1 MRLRTAGPAL
11 ATALIVAIGITQA
24 QTPAPSTPLPP
35 TPKPVASPV
44 APVTAAP
51 APQAAPAPVA
61 LPAPAAISG
70 PLTAGASK
78 VAITPLPTELV
89 AKTDLIND
97 PLYARVIVVSNGVT
111 CAVLVGLDLGGAR
124 NDMIADVMPRLVSA
138 TGCPSQNILISATH
152 THSSN
157 TGGLG
162 GQGSPTAKRV
172 ADAIIAAAAY
182 ARGKMRPAT
191 VGFGTT
197 QVSLNTNR
205 DLFTKNGEW
214 RQQPNPNG
222 PSDKTLAVAA
232 FIGEDHVPIG
242 VYMNYAMHPINF
254 YLSGVISADFP
265 GAASRTV
272 EELFDD
278 KPIAIFAQAA
288 SGDQNPLY
296 SERSGMTRIRTGQGV
311 LPEMIGAPP
320 PPPST
325 ALNPVAEMTAKMK
338 EPVAAADLPAYR
350 RAVARAGLTV
360 DAMGSVIAQAAVNVM
375 RTQMD
380 LSPRVAISGASR
392 QFSCPGR
399 ERLDLANPARENVNP
414 GYKDSDP
421 VNIKVGVLRIGNIN
435 FVGVNGE
442 VYSEIGMRLKKESPQ
457 PNTLMVTLANGAANS
472 GYIYSDAASKNLTF
486 QVIGSRL
493 KPACAEDNI
502 VSNAV
507 AMIGEANR

>member
-1 MRLRTAGPAL
+1 MKLRTAAFTL
-11 ATALIVAIGITQA
+11 AVASLVAVGITQA
-24 QTPAPSTPLPP
+24 QTPA
-35 TPKPVASPV
+35 AQ
-44 APVTAAP
+44 APAAQAP
-51 APQAAPAPVA
+51 APTAPAPVA
-61 LPAPAAISG
+61 G

-78 VAITPLPTELV
+78 IAITPFPAEL
-89 AKTDLIND
+89 ATPTDLIND

-111 CAVLVGLDLGGAR
+111 CAVLVGLDLGGTGNAL
-124 NDMIADVMPRLVSA
+124 IAEVMPRLVSA

-162 GQGSPTAKRV
+162 GQGSPTTKRV
-172 ADAIIAAAAY
+172 SDAIIAAAAY
-182 ARGKMRPAT
+182 ARGRMRPARI
-191 VGFGTT
+191 GLGIT
-197 QVSLNTNR
+197 QVALNTNR
-205 DLFTKNGEW
+205 DLFTKSGDW
-214 RQQPNPNG
+214 RQQPNQAG
-222 PSDKTLAVAA
+222 SSDKTLAVVA
-232 FIGEDHVPIG
+232 FIGDDHVPIG

-278 KPIAIFAQAA
+278 KAIAIFAQGA

-296 SERSGMTRIRTGQGV
+296 MERTGLTRIRTGQGV

-320 PPPST
+320 PPAST
-325 ALNPVAEMTAKMK
+325 ALNPVAEMTARMK
-338 EPVAAADLPAYR
+338 EPVAAKDLPAYR
-350 RAVARAGLTV
+350 RAVARTGLTV

-380 LSPRVAISGASR
+380 LSPRAPIWGGSR

-414 GYKDSDP
+414 GYKDADP
-421 VNIKVGVLRIGNIN
+421 VAIKVGMLRIGGVN
-435 FVGVNGE
+435 FVSVNGE
-442 VYSEIGMRLKKESPQ
+442 VYSEIAMRLKQASAQ
-457 PNTLMVTLANGAANS
+457 PNTLMVTLANGAAAS
-472 GYIYSDAASKNLTF
+472 GYIYSEAAAKNLTF

-493 KPACAEDNI
+493 KPGCAEDNI

-507 AMIGEANR
+507 ALIGDANR

>member
-1 MRLRTAGPAL
+1 MRLRTAAL
-11 ATALIVAIGITQA
+11 GLAAASLVAVGITQA
-24 QTPAPSTPLPP
+24 QTPAPVPAPSTPLPA
-35 TPKPVASPV
+35 TPKP
-44 APVTAAP
+44 
-51 APQAAPAPVA
+51 AAPAPVA
-61 LPAPAAISG
+61 AAITG

-78 VAITPLPTELV
+78 VAITPQPSEL
-89 AKTDLIND
+89 ATKTDLIND
-97 PLYARVIVVSNGVT
+97 PLYARVIVVSNGTT

-124 NDMIADVMPRLVSA
+124 NDMMADVMPRLVSA

-172 ADAIIAAAAY
+172 SDAIIAAAAY
-182 ARGKMRPAT
+182 ARGRMRPAR

-197 QVSLNTNR
+197 QVALNTNR

-214 RQQPNPNG
+214 RQLPNPNG

-232 FIGEDHVPIG
+232 FIGDDHVPIG
-242 VYMNYAMHPINF
+242 VFMNYAMHPINF

-278 KPIAIFAQAA
+278 KAIAIFSQGA

-296 SERSGMTRIRTGQGV
+296 MERTGMTRIRTGQGV

-325 ALNPVAEMTAKMK
+325 ALNPVAEMTAKMAL
-338 EPVAAADLPAYR
+338 PVAAADLPAWR

-375 RTQMD
+375 RGQMD
-380 LSPRVAISGASR
+380 LSPRAPIWGGSR
-392 QFSCPGR
+392 QLACPGR

-414 GYKDSDP
+414 GYKDADP
-421 VNIKVGVLRIGNIN
+421 VNIKVGVLRIGGVN
-435 FVGVNGE
+435 FVSVNGE
-442 VYSEIGMRLKKESPQ
+442 VYSEIAMRLKKESPQ
-457 PNTLMVTLANGAANS
+457 PGTLMVTLANGAANS
-472 GYIYSDAASKNLTF
+472 GYIYSEAAAKNLTF

-493 KPACAEDNI
+493 KPGCAEDNI
-502 VSNAV
+502 VRNAV

>member
-1 MRLRTAGPAL
+1 M
-11 ATALIVAIGITQA
+11 
-24 QTPAPSTPLPP
+24 
-35 TPKPVASPV
+35 
-44 APVTAAP
+44 
-51 APQAAPAPVA
+51 
-61 LPAPAAISG
+61 
-70 PLTAGASK
+70 AGASK
-78 VAITPLPTELV
+78 MAITPFPSELTTP
-89 AKTDLIND
+89 TDLIND
-97 PLYARVIVVSNGVT
+97 PLYARVIVVSNGTT
-111 CAVLVGLDLGGAR
+111 CAVLVGLDLGGVR
-124 NDMIADVMPRLVSA
+124 NEMIAEVMPRLVSA
-138 TGCPSQNILISATH
+138 TGCPSQNILITATH

-162 GQGSPTAKRV
+162 GQGSPSAKRV
-172 ADAIIAAAAY
+172 SDAIIAAAAY
-182 ARGKMRPAT
+182 ARGRMRPAT

-197 QVSLNTNR
+197 QVALNTNR

-232 FIGEDHVPIG
+232 FIGQDHVPIG
-242 VYMNYAMHPINF
+242 VFMSYAMHPINF

-278 KPIAIFAQAA
+278 KPVAIFAQGA

-296 SERSGMTRIRTGQGV
+296 MERTGMTRIRTGQGA

-338 EPVAAADLPAYR
+338 EPVAPKDIPAYR

-375 RTQMD
+375 RAQMD
-380 LSPRVAISGASR
+380 LSSRAPIWGGSR
-392 QFSCPGR
+392 QFACPGR

-414 GYKDSDP
+414 GYKDADP
-421 VNIKVGVLRIGNIN
+421 VNIRVGVLRIGTIN

-442 VYSEIGMRLKKESPQ
+442 VYSEIAMRLKKESPQ
-457 PNTLMVTLANGAANS
+457 PGTLMVTLANGAANS
-472 GYIYSDAASKNLTF
+472 GYIYSEAAAKNLTF

-493 KPACAEDNI
+493 KPGCAEDNI
-502 VSNAV
+502 VRNAV
-507 AMIGEANR
+507 AMIGDANR

>member
-1 MRLRTAGPAL
+1 MRVRTAAL
-11 ATALIVAIGITQA
+11 TLAAASLVAVGISRAQPPATA
-24 QTPAPSTPLPP
+24 LPP
-35 TPKPVASPV
+35 TPATP
-44 APVTAAP
+44 AP
-51 APQAAPAPVA
+51 ATSAPRPPAAAPAPV
-61 LPAPAAISG
+61 SG
-70 PLTAGASK
+70 PLMAGASK
-78 VAITPLPTELV
+78 MAITPLPSEL
-89 AKTDLIND
+89 ATKTDLIND

-124 NDMIADVMPRLVSA
+124 NDMMADVMPRLVSA

-182 ARGKMRPAT
+182 ARGRMRPAT
-191 VGFGTT
+191 IGFGTT
-197 QVSLNTNR
+197 QVALNTNR

-232 FIGEDHVPIG
+232 FIGIDHVPIG

-278 KPIAIFAQAA
+278 KPVAIFAQGA

-296 SERSGMTRIRTGQGV
+296 MERTGMTRIRTGQGV

-320 PPPST
+320 PPAST
-325 ALNPVAEMTAKMK
+325 ALNPVAEMTAKMAQ
-338 EPVAAADLPAYR
+338 PVASADLPAYR

-380 LSPRVAISGASR
+380 LSPRAAIWGGNR

-414 GYKDSDP
+414 GYKDADP
-421 VNIKVGVLRIGNIN
+421 VNIRVGVLRIGGVN

-442 VYSEIGMRLKKESPQ
+442 VYSEIAMRLKKESPQ

-472 GYIYSDAASKNLTF
+472 GYIYSDAAAKNLTF

-493 KPACAEDNI
+493 KPGCAEDNI

>member
-1 MRLRTAGPAL
+1 MRLKTAAL
-11 ATALIVAIGITQA
+11 TLAAASLVAIGITQA
-24 QTPAPSTPLPP
+24 QTPQNPAT
-35 TPKPVASPV
+35 
-44 APVTAAP
+44 
-51 APQAAPAPVA
+51 APQAP
-61 LPAPAAISG
+61 PAPAAIAG
-70 PLTAGASK
+70 PLMAGASK
-78 VAITPLPTELV
+78 IAITPFPAEL
-89 AKTDLIND
+89 ATPTDLIND

-111 CAVLVGLDLGGAR
+111 CAVLVGLDLGGAG
-124 NDMIADVMPRLVSA
+124 NALIAETMPRLVSA

-162 GQGSPTAKRV
+162 GQGSPTTKRV
-172 ADAIIAAAAY
+172 SDAIIAAAAY
-182 ARGKMRPAT
+182 ARGRMRPARI
-191 VGFGTT
+191 GFGIT
-197 QVSLNTNR
+197 QVALNPNR
-205 DLFTKNGEW
+205 DLFTKSGEW
-214 RQQPNPNG
+214 RQQPNPAG

-278 KPIAIFAQAA
+278 KAIAIFSQGA

-296 SERSGMTRIRTGQGV
+296 SERSGMTRIRTGQGA

-320 PPPST
+320 PPAST

-338 EPVAAADLPAYR
+338 APVAAKDLPAYR

-375 RTQMD
+375 RGQMA
-380 LSPRVAISGASR
+380 LSPRGAIWGGVR

-399 ERLDLANPARENVNP
+399 ERLDLANPARENVDP
-414 GYKDSDP
+414 GYKDADP
-421 VNIKVGVLRIGNIN
+421 VTIKVGVLRIGGVN
-435 FVGVNGE
+435 FVSVNGE
-442 VYSEIGMRLKKESPQ
+442 VYSEIAMRLKQASPQ
-457 PNTLMVTLANGAANS
+457 PDTLMVTLANGAAAS
-472 GYIYSDAASKNLTF
+472 GYIYSDAAAKNLTF

-493 KPACAEDNI
+493 KPACAEGAI

-507 AMIGEANR
+507 ALIGDANR

>member
-1 MRLRTAGPAL
+1 MRVGTAAL
-11 ATALIVAIGITQA
+11 TLAAASLVAVGISRAQPPATALPPTPA
-24 QTPAPSTPLPP
+24 TPAPSVPRP
-35 TPKPVASPV
+35 S
-44 APVTAAP
+44 
-51 APQAAPAPVA
+51 APAPV
-61 LPAPAAISG
+61 SG

-78 VAITPLPTELV
+78 VAITPMPAEL
-89 AKTDLIND
+89 ATRTDLIND

-124 NDMIADVMPRLVSA
+124 NDMMADVMPRLVSA

-182 ARGKMRPAT
+182 ARGRMRPAT
-191 VGFGTT
+191 IGFGTT
-197 QVSLNTNR
+197 QVALNVNR
-205 DLFTKNGEW
+205 DLFTRNGEW
-214 RQQPNPNG
+214 RQQPNPDG
-222 PSDKTLAVAA
+222 PSDKTLAVVA

-242 VYMNYAMHPINF
+242 VYMDYAMHPINF

-278 KPIAIFAQAA
+278 KAVAIFAQGA

-296 SERSGMTRIRTGQGV
+296 MERAGMTRIRTGQGA

-320 PPPST
+320 PPAST
-325 ALNPVAEMTAKMK
+325 ALNPVAEMTARMK
-338 EPVAAADLPAYR
+338 EPVPAKDLPAWR

-360 DAMGSVIAQAAVNVM
+360 DAMGSVIAQAAANVM
-375 RTQMD
+375 RGQMT
-380 LSPRVAISGASR
+380 LSPQGAIWGGSR
-392 QFSCPGR
+392 QFACPGR

-414 GYKDSDP
+414 GYRDADP
-421 VNIKVGVLRIGNIN
+421 VAIRVGVLRIGGVN
-435 FVGVNGE
+435 FVAVNGE
-442 VYSEIGMRLKKESPQ
+442 VYSQIGMRLKKESPE
-457 PNTLMVTLANGAANS
+457 PATLMVTLANGAANS
-472 GYIYSDAASKNLTF
+472 GYIYSDAAAKNLTF

-493 KPACAEDNI
+493 KPGCAEGAI

-507 AMIGEANR
+507 ALIGEANR

>member
-1 MRLRTAGPAL
+1 MRLRTAAL
-11 ATALIVAIGITQA
+11 VLAAASLVAAGITRA
-24 QTPAPSTPLPP
+24 QTPTPSTALPP
-35 TPKPVASPV
+35 TPKPP
-44 APVTAAP
+44 APVAAP
-51 APQAAPAPVA
+51 APAP
-61 LPAPAAISG
+61 AISG
-70 PLTAGASK
+70 SLTAGASK
-78 VAITPLPTELV
+78 VAITPMPAEL
-89 AKTDLIND
+89 ATKTDLIND
-97 PLYARVIVVSNGVT
+97 PLFARVIVVSNGAT

-172 ADAIIAAAAY
+172 ADAIIAAAAV

-197 QVSLNTNR
+197 QVSLNINR

-232 FIGEDHVPIG
+232 FIGLDHVPIG
-242 VYMNYAMHPINF
+242 VFMDYAMHPINF

-278 KPIAIFAQAA
+278 KVVAIFAQGA

-296 SERSGMTRIRTGQGV
+296 TERAGLTRIRTGQGV

-320 PPPST
+320 PPAST
-325 ALNPVAEMTAKMK
+325 ALNPVAEMTAKMAQ
-338 EPVAAADLPAYR
+338 PVAAADLPAYR

-360 DAMGSVIAQAAVNVM
+360 DAMGSVIAQAAMNVM

-380 LSPRVAISGASR
+380 LSPRGAIWGGVR

-414 GYKDSDP
+414 GYKDADP
-421 VNIKVGVLRIGNIN
+421 VNIRVGVLRIGGVN
-435 FVGVNGE
+435 FVAVNGE
-442 VYSEIGMRLKKESPQ
+442 VYSQIAMRLKKESPQ

-472 GYIYSDAASKNLTF
+472 GYIYSEAAAKNLTF

-493 KPACAEDNI
+493 KPGCAEDNI
-502 VSNAV
+502 VGNAV